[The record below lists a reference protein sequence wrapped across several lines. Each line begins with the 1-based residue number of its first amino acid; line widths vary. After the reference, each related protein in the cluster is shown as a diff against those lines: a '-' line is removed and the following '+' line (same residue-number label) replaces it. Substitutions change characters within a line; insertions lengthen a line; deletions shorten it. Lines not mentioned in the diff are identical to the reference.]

1 MGGGFS
7 VVIGL
12 NLHNDAARAVNQQ
25 GCTDQVRRDGMDA
38 AIKEIFADTG
48 GGHEECFGSVD
59 GRFLMHCNRPLMSVS
74 PG

>member
-38 AIKEIFADTG
+38 AIKEIFADTA
-48 GGHEECFGSVD
+48 GGHERVLRVG
-59 GRFLMHCNRPLMSVS
+59 
-74 PG
+74 

>member
-1 MGGGFS
+1 

-38 AIKEIFADTG
+38 AIKEIFVDTA
-48 GGHEECFGSVD
+48 GGHESASGQ
-59 GRFLMHCNRPLMSVS
+59 LMVVS
-74 PG
+74 

>member
-12 NLHNDAARAVNQQ
+12 NLHNNAARAVNQQ

-38 AIKEIFADTG
+38 AIKEIFVDTA
-48 GGHEECFGSVD
+48 GGHESASGQ
-59 GRFLMHCNRPLMSVS
+59 LMVVS
-74 PG
+74 

>member
-38 AIKEIFADTG
+38 AIKEIFADTAG
-48 GGHEECFGSVD
+48 GQESASGQ
-59 GRFLMHCNRPLMSVS
+59 LMVVS
-74 PG
+74 